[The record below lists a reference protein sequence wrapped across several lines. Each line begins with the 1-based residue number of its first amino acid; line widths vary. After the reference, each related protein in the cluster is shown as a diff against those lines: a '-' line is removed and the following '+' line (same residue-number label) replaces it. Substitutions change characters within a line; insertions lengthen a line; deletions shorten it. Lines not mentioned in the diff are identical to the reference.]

1 MPLLSSAVPRDDP
14 QQRPQPVDRPTRP
27 VIVPH
32 TQPRPSQPQPQP
44 QPPFPSV
51 APADVQPLLDD
62 PHTLVL
68 DLRPLGTHH
77 ASRLPNAIPLSVPST
92 LLKRPLY
99 STARLA
105 DMLPTPATRRKFS
118 QWRAA
123 RRILVYDA
131 DASLIP
137 DGSNILGLLRKFR
150 LEGAQPDPTADPS
163 HPAPPDSHNRELVWL
178 KGGFQAVWRDRRDL
192 IDTSPLPLEDDDDDG
207 SPPPPTS
214 VLSRAGDKPSAPL
227 PLNPPPVL
235 RTKHLPMSAFG
246 VVSTTSLQR
255 HSPALARSHPQAF
268 SLSLPISRE
277 PSSRIYPAAAPLPTD
292 STRPSHLPPQ
302 TPRVSGAPSHSPAP
316 LHPSGPPIATPITTS
331 FSQSYDRPHPPAPQQ
346 VAYNPFFDAVRQ
358 NLELSHGI
366 TERIPLRIGRAE
378 KLRVGDLPFQWL
390 REIGRWAGV
399 EDEEDGRL
407 EGGGADAQGEN
418 VAASGSGSSSESESE
433 SEDESGSASGSG
445 QEKEDQ
451 NAEMEMEQRGRPQ
464 AAAHA
469 HTHVHFPS
477 SSPSS
482 SPAPAPHASARP
494 RTTSHPHAVVK
505 PESVVE
511 GSEAL
516 AMQFYRI
523 ELGEQRRLM
532 GVMAH
537 HSRES
542 GTVVASAA
550 AAAAALPT
558 SPLSAG
564 TSASGFVSSSG
575 SVPASASGPSS
586 ALPSFSP
593 PPPASASGKKKKKDK
608 ARASKAKARAK
619 AEFPYSI
626 TAGIEKGA
634 KNRYRNIWPFEHT
647 RVRLQKQKPK
657 SQSQPPVAPV
667 AGAPSAAGALHSLW
681 LPSPA
686 PFLPATTLGA
696 PPSGLASRLP
706 PALTKNLSLPASHLQ
721 SQSLPPLT
729 TGAEED
735 SDDYVNASYVQ
746 PLGTRKRYIATQGPL
761 PETFTDFWTLVW
773 EQNVHVIVMLTREVE
788 GATVKCGNYWSGEV
802 FGPLRLKQVEVT
814 GAAEEAAQ
822 SDRIRPGENSF
833 FPVPSTASAARTATS
848 GADDKGKK
856 GGATA
861 GLPDSTVKRVLELSH
876 TGYPHLPPRRVVQL
890 QYLAWP
896 DLNVPD
902 DARGVLDLVDAVE
915 REASRAEESRGAW
928 ERRQPLRSPPP
939 VLGMRIGKR
948 SGSGS
953 GSGSGNS
960 SSNASE
966 RGGGSGGGGGAR
978 RSSDGWGGLT
988 SGSSR
993 NGSTSP
999 GLDEVDSDTGIMAH
1013 ALGERPLLLHCSA
1026 GVGRTGG
1033 FIAVDAV
1040 LDGIRREMRK
1050 RREARLRVSRANS
1063 GSGSGSGINS
1073 SGSNSDG
1080 DESGGGGG
1088 AVKMDVDA
1096 GAVGAGPG
1104 LVAHVP
1110 VVGISTVPRTPATEG
1125 VPMDI
1130 DSPRK
1135 GVGALLPLPTGLDR
1149 PPSST
1154 LSLVSVPPSSA
1165 SPASRSLS
1173 PEVVSEAGSS
1183 ASSSSLPLA
1192 AAPRGH
1198 TSLSLPF
1205 GRLGTQA
1212 QEGQLQRGGVGG
1224 QGLQAAL
1231 AANLRARTF
1240 SAPSSGQSGGRVLVP
1255 SASTPAL
1262 GHAPTS
1268 ASPPA
1273 LSPPTRSSLG
1283 FGFTMDSDSPST
1295 SSKRSTASSSS
1306 VFSATRGGSSN
1317 EGGWPTDPSSVEGL
1331 AAKGKGALGAPV
1343 SLAAQRERERTED
1356 TSPPRVSSPL
1366 SPPPS
1371 HSHSHSQTQSH
1382 AASQSRSGS
1391 QSQVQSPPAF
1401 DYAVPRRLHDG
1412 KSAPTLLSTLDEP
1425 IRRVVED
1432 MREQRMSLCQSLRQ
1446 YVFVHRAVIEGA
1458 LRMVDEERAMY
1469 GEAWMDVDGEEDRR
1483 EASGTGSGSATDA
1496 DDAGLVTPGPGR
1508 HQHPHAHR
1516 DQHRDQ
1522 HRDAEMRLM
1531 DGSDAAS
1538 SRRSASASIAE
1549 SMDAPRAFYPSHAT
1563 LPAMQ
1568 ALTMLGAGD
1577 GGSSSSSSISGGNSH
1592 FGGGVGGGSG
1602 LKGKR
1607 GASPTELPKED
1618 KMGEVRLS
1626 KRPSLKRRQR
1636 SSDEGAL
1643 ALAQAQ
1649 ALGEGEGAPGLW

>member
-1 MPLLSSAVPRDDP
+1 M
-14 QQRPQPVDRPTRP
+14 
-27 VIVPH
+27 
-32 TQPRPSQPQPQP
+32 
-44 QPPFPSV
+44 
-51 APADVQPLLDD
+51 
-62 PHTLVL
+62 
-68 DLRPLGTHH
+68 
-77 ASRLPNAIPLSVPST
+77 
-92 LLKRPLY
+92 
-99 STARLA
+99 
-105 DMLPTPATRRKFS
+105 
-118 QWRAA
+118 
-123 RRILVYDA
+123 
-131 DASLIP
+131 
-137 DGSNILGLLRKFR
+137 
-150 LEGAQPDPTADPS
+150 
-163 HPAPPDSHNRELVWL
+163 
-178 KGGFQAVWRDRRDL
+178 
-192 IDTSPLPLEDDDDDG
+192 
-207 SPPPPTS
+207 
-214 VLSRAGDKPSAPL
+214 
-227 PLNPPPVL
+227 
-235 RTKHLPMSAFG
+235 
-246 VVSTTSLQR
+246 
-255 HSPALARSHPQAF
+255 
-268 SLSLPISRE
+268 
-277 PSSRIYPAAAPLPTD
+277 
-292 STRPSHLPPQ
+292 
-302 TPRVSGAPSHSPAP
+302 
-316 LHPSGPPIATPITTS
+316 
-331 FSQSYDRPHPPAPQQ
+331 
-346 VAYNPFFDAVRQ
+346 
-358 NLELSHGI
+358 
-366 TERIPLRIGRAE
+366 
-378 KLRVGDLPFQWL
+378 
-390 REIGRWAGV
+390 
-399 EDEEDGRL
+399 
-407 EGGGADAQGEN
+407 
-418 VAASGSGSSSESESE
+418 
-433 SEDESGSASGSG
+433 
-445 QEKEDQ
+445 
-451 NAEMEMEQRGRPQ
+451 
-464 AAAHA
+464 
-469 HTHVHFPS
+469 
-477 SSPSS
+477 
-482 SPAPAPHASARP
+482 
-494 RTTSHPHAVVK
+494 
-505 PESVVE
+505 
-511 GSEAL
+511 
-516 AMQFYRI
+516 
-523 ELGEQRRLM
+523 
-532 GVMAH
+532 
-537 HSRES
+537 
-542 GTVVASAA
+542 
-550 AAAAALPT
+550 
-558 SPLSAG
+558 
-564 TSASGFVSSSG
+564 
-575 SVPASASGPSS
+575 
-586 ALPSFSP
+586 
-593 PPPASASGKKKKKDK
+593 
-608 ARASKAKARAK
+608 
-619 AEFPYSI
+619 
-626 TAGIEKGA
+626 
-634 KNRYRNIWPFEHT
+634 
-647 RVRLQKQKPK
+647 
-657 SQSQPPVAPV
+657 
-667 AGAPSAAGALHSLW
+667 
-681 LPSPA
+681 
-686 PFLPATTLGA
+686 
-696 PPSGLASRLP
+696 
-706 PALTKNLSLPASHLQ
+706 
-721 SQSLPPLT
+721 
-729 TGAEED
+729 
-735 SDDYVNASYVQ
+735 
-746 PLGTRKRYIATQGPL
+746 
-761 PETFTDFWTLVW
+761 
-773 EQNVHVIVMLTREVE
+773 HVIVMLTREVE

-833 FPVPSTASAARTATS
+833 FPVPSSTAAARAATS
-848 GADDKGKK
+848 GADDKGKNA
-856 GGATA
+856 GAAA

-948 SGSGS
+948 SGG

-966 RGGGSGGGGGAR
+966 RGGGGGAK

-988 SGSSR
+988 SGSGGSGS
-993 NGSTSP
+993 GSTSP
-999 GLDEVDSDTGIMAH
+999 GPDEVDSDTGIMAH

-1080 DESGGGGG
+1080 DESGAGGG

-1135 GVGALLPLPTGLDR
+1135 GVGALLPPPVGLDR

-1224 QGLQAAL
+1224 HGLQAAL

-1262 GHAPTS
+1262 GLAPTS

-1343 SLAAQRERERTED
+1343 SLAVQRERERERTED
-1356 TSPPRVSSPL
+1356 TSPPRASSPL

-1371 HSHSHSQTQSH
+1371 HSHSHSQSQSH

-1412 KSAPTLLSTLDEP
+1412 KSAPALLSTLDEP

-1496 DDAGLVTPGPGR
+1496 DADDAGLVTPGPGR
-1508 HQHPHAHR
+1508 HQHPHA
-1516 DQHRDQ
+1516 HRDQ

-1538 SRRSASASIAE
+1538 SRRSASVSIAE
-1549 SMDAPRAFYPSHAT
+1549 SMDAPRVFYPSHAT

-1577 GGSSSSSSISGGNSH
+1577 GGSNSNSSISGSNGH
-1592 FGGGVGGGSG
+1592 FGVGGGSG

-1649 ALGEGEGAPGLW
+1649 ALGEGEGAGAGAGEGEGAPGLW